1 MRNYVSNIL
10 GSCRWRTAPGGRHMR
25 ASAGVTGCLLV
36 RGRSGRAGS
45 RGRKW
50 WRLKHCFRRD
60 SLLRAE
66 DTSPQLLLRFERAP
80 PEAQIY
86 VPEARFPAFY
96 LVRTEDDEVFAIVRL
111 APESGCLVEWNED
124 EGRFQDPCDGRLY
137 DRRGVPVGGQGRAL
151 YHLAYER
158 SEIDMVMIDLGRR
171 VPNPHM

>member
-1 MRNYVSNIL
+1 LYALGAIVFGVIL
-10 GSCRWRTAPGGRHMR
+10 
-25 ASAGVTGCLLV
+25 
-36 RGRSGRAGS
+36 
-45 RGRKW
+45 
-50 WRLKHCFRRD
+50 F
-60 SLLRAE
+60 LRVE
-66 DTSPQLLLRFERAP
+66 DTSPQRFALLDLSEHP
-80 PEAQIY
+80 PGSATPY
-86 VPEARFPAFY
+86 VPEAGRFPAFY